1 MERFVLTSIMKSNL
15 GTIDR
20 AVRIVL
26 ALALFSLFLIIQGN
40 LRWIGLIGLVPLVT
54 GLAGICPI
62 YTMIGINTRKVA
74 NN

>member
-1 MERFVLTSIMKSNL
+1 MKSNL